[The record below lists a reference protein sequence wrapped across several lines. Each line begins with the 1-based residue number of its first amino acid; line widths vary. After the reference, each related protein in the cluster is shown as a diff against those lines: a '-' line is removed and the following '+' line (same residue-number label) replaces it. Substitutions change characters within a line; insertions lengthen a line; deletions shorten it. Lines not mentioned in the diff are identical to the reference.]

1 MKGGQLDK
9 RVKIQAPTE
18 TEGEYG
24 GVDEVWVTKYERW
37 ANVRPVGG
45 REPYIN
51 DQRLPELDLVVILR
65 YDAKTKTITPKNRI
79 LYGNRVL
86 EIESVVNVQE
96 ENKEIRL
103 FCVELIN

>member
-1 MKGGQLDK
+1 MKSGQLSK
-9 RVKIQAPTE
+9 RIHIQAPTE

-24 GVDEVWVTKYERW
+24 GVEEVWATKYQRW

-51 DQRLPELDLVVILR
+51 DHRLPELDLVVILR
-65 YDAKTKTITPKNRI
+65 YDSKTKTITPKNRV
-79 LYGNRVL
+79 LYSGRIL